1 MKNRILVVGIVG
13 IFIGVGVGEARE
25 FPKNPDRFPSF
36 GITLESQSLEGDF
49 KSPSAPAF
57 GSQDVESTSRRLT
70 FDTRLPLSN
79 SFTLNL
85 ALGLV
90 GGGKLRLKKL
100 HFCTVQKLS
109 RMARIFE
116 LERGIILIGDLRVP
130 PR

>member
-90 GGGKLRLKKL
+90 GGEAEAEETSLL
-100 HFCTVQKLS
+100 HSAKTEQDGTYF
-109 RMARIFE
+109 RIGARYYFN
-116 LERGIILIGDLRVP
+116 R
-130 PR
+130 